1 MGLKNF
7 AKTTFDEILSEK
19 KNREQIWGQNSLFL
33 AMRLTHFILSAT
45 ICYDFKSCSIGELRD
60 FEKLRN
66 D

>member
-7 AKTTFDEILSEK
+7 AEITFDEILSGK
-19 KNREQIWGQNSLFL
+19 KNQEEIWGQNSLPL
-33 AMRLTHFILSAT
+33 AMRLTHSILSST
-45 ICYDFKSCSIGELRD
+45 ICYDFKSYSIGELRD